1 MTRPIRLTI
10 AALMLASLAL
20 LASCSASQV
29 PARSANYD
37 GLPTAGRQSARI
49 SDPAITADR
58 RFMSSLQTRLGKL
71 NAGGVAAKNYHLT
84 KAGAWLDFA
93 IEEYSDNDRTGIVD
107 LALEQALFLT
117 RGLEAKEARLPMD
130 TTIIAGSRR
139 VRDDLWTRIA
149 NYKQERAFD
158 CIADRVAKLEVQLVW
173 AGHEDIEGGWRHA
186 KPYIEIAED
195 MAAGID
201 TALADCG
208 MRRAAVTKPIAP
220 RVSATA
226 ASNESSNESSS
237 ESARIDLAKAVL
249 ASSAKPIAPVNEA
262 LTLSADALFRFD
274 GASSKDVVPAGR
286 EQLDRLVG
294 KLKGLQRIERVLVT
308 GHSDRLGDAPYNLR
322 LSQARAETVRQY
334 LIDNGISAGLV
345 QSAGAGESEPLV
357 TCNGDRASAGLV
369 DCLQPNRRVEVRIIG
384 VRVIGEQ
391 LKGSQP

>member
-58 RFMSSLQTRLGKL
+58 RFMTSLQTRMGKL
-71 NAGGVAAKNYHLT
+71 NAAGVAAKNYHLT

-93 IEEYSDNDRTGIVD
+93 MEEYSDNDRTGIVE

-149 NYKQERAFD
+149 DYKQERAFD
-158 CIADRVAKLEVQLVW
+158 CIADRIAKLEVQLVW

-195 MAAGID
+195 MVAGID
-201 TALADCG
+201 AALADCHTHS
-208 MRRAAVTKPIAP
+208 AAA
-220 RVSATA
+220 RSNTA
-226 ASNESSNESSS
+226 RS
-237 ESARIDLAKAVL
+237 DLANAEPTALAV
-249 ASSAKPIAPVNEA
+249 PIAPVNEA

-274 GASSKDVVPAGR
+274 GASSKDVLAAGR

-294 KLKGLQRIERVLVT
+294 KLKRLQRVERVLLT

-334 LIDNGISAGLV
+334 LIDNGINASLV

-357 TCNGDRASAGLV
+357 TCNGDRASATLV
-369 DCLQPNRRVEVRIIG
+369 DCLQLNRRVEVRIIG

-391 LKGSQP
+391 LQGSQP

>member
-58 RFMSSLQTRLGKL
+58 RFMTSLQTRMGKL
-71 NAGGVAAKNYHLT
+71 NAAGVAAKNYHLT

-93 IEEYSDNDRTGIVD
+93 MEEYSDNDRTGIVE

-149 NYKQERAFD
+149 DYKQERAFD
-158 CIADRVAKLEVQLVW
+158 CIADRIAKLEVQLVW

-195 MAAGID
+195 MVAGID
-201 TALADCG
+201 AALADCHT
-208 MRRAAVTKPIAP
+208 RNDAA
-220 RVSATA
+220 RSNA
-226 ASNESSNESSS
+226 ARS
-237 ESARIDLAKAVL
+237 DLANAEPTALAV
-249 ASSAKPIAPVNEA
+249 PIAPVNEA

-274 GASSKDVVPAGR
+274 GASSKDVLAAGR

-294 KLKGLQRIERVLVT
+294 KLKGLQRVERVLLT

-334 LIDNGISAGLV
+334 LIDNGINASLV

-357 TCNGDRASAGLV
+357 TCNGDRASATLV
-369 DCLQPNRRVEVRIIG
+369 DCLQLNRRVEVRIIG

-391 LKGSQP
+391 LQGSQP